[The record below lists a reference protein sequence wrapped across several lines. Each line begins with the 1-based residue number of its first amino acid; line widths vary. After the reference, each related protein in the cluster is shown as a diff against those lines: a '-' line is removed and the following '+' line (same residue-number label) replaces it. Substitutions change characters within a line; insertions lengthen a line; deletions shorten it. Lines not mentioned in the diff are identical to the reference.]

1 MIQYLF
7 LRKTKNLISS
17 SLKREVLRFNL
28 VNGIPLTGIGGGHF
42 NTAGY
47 YSSYEESSRYSDG
60 LYVPEWIEE
69 QRREDPNGLCSS
81 LKRHG
86 FEVTDELLEILYQE
100 ISPCDWRRG
109 QCGGCL

>member
-1 MIQYLF
+1 MEYVVDVEYTGSFPNYCRGKWNI
-7 LRKTKNLISS
+7 
-17 SLKREVLRFNL
+17 V

-47 YSSYEESSRYSDG
+47 YSSYEKSSRYSDG

-69 QRREDPNGLCSS
+69 QRKEDPNGLCSS

-86 FEVTDELLEILYQE
+86 FEITNELLEILYHE